1 MISGQIYILVLL
13 GFIESEF
20 RTIYCKNTITLMALD
35 LILVQNHIS
44 CHEKQLLECIR
55 QNIFTSFEKCLL
67 CHRICTRIQNICK
80 EIIKLDLHR
89 SCEKIQQQN
98 DHNRKG
104 QFSVSCKCGLPCNIP
119 LTVVIRIDKIR
130 CLTGDLIKE
139 LVHVSDL
146 RNSKIYYFDFV
157 GVFILSIRFLHKLL
171 AHFCTSFS
179 LKSCLIFYA
188 G

>member
-1 MISGQIYILVLL
+1 MR
-13 GFIESEF
+13 F
-20 RTIYCKNTITLMALD
+20 TITPMLKKMYMMCGEGERF
-35 LILVQNHIS
+35 N
-44 CHEKQLLECIR
+44 
-55 QNIFTSFEKCLL
+55 
-67 CHRICTRIQNICK
+67 
-80 EIIKLDLHR
+80 LHR

-130 CLTGDLIKE
+130 CLTSDLIKE

-157 GVFILSIRFLHKLL
+157 GVFILSIRFLHKLF

-179 LKSCLIFYA
+179 LNSCLIFYA